1 MYGDIKQKNAL
12 DHQIFLTNHLIV
24 VTFTSKS
31 FYERK
36 MKFFS

>member
-1 MYGDIKQKNAL
+1 MYVDSKQKYAL
-12 DHQIFLTNHLIV
+12 DHEIFLTNQLIV